1 MLTNIERIANDNSI
15 WLNTWFIVSLAF
27 VFLLVL
33 GIGLFAVWRMKILR
47 EKQRIENENIVYKL
61 ETLRNQI
68 NPHFLFNSFNT
79 LAGIVETDPRKA
91 VVFIEKLSDFYRELL
106 TYREQYLISLAEE
119 LKLLENYIYLIE
131 QRFVGK
137 VKFDLQIPLDLFSKQ
152 IAPLSLQLLLEN
164 AIKHNT
170 TSRENPLI
178 IKIYANNNHIIVQN
192 KIDLKSSGVESTGLG
207 LRNLNKRYELISDRK
222 IEINNDQDTFTVQV
236 PLIN

>member
-1 MLTNIERIANDNSI
+1 M
-15 WLNTWFIVSLAF
+15 
-27 VFLLVL
+27 
-33 GIGLFAVWRMKILR
+33 
-47 EKQRIENENIVYKL
+47 
-61 ETLRNQI
+61 
-68 NPHFLFNSFNT
+68 
-79 LAGIVETDPRKA
+79 
-91 VVFIEKLSDFYRELL
+91 FIEKLSDFYRELL